1 MNALQ
6 SLEALSREM
15 GKSETEMVALALQKG
30 AEQLWR
36 ERILGRYLRQEIS
49 RDEAVEAVG
58 LDWVEMAERQ
68 HQAALED
75 LAWAL
80 EE

>member
-6 SLEALSREM
+6 SLEALSRET
-15 GKSETEMVALALQKG
+15 GQSETEVVALALQKG

-49 RDEAVEAVG
+49 RDEAVESVG
-58 LDWVEMAERQ
+58 VDWVEMAERQ